1 MTKGLHRNSLRKGEP
16 NRTIVE
22 DIIEQIKAY
31 VESRKNTAETI
42 RERDICIDIIEV
54 IDYIQEK
61 SEKPTLQEQP
71 VKDFPTTDEE
81 MQHFLATHKPVQ
93 VPDKY
98 KTADW
103 IFKEQPVCDGLEE
116 EIERYIR
123 FNGNGYSVVLDDDDL
138 RKLARHF
145 AQWQREKDNKEA
157 DKALTTSIKL
167 QEGWYAK
174 GIADGE
180 KSMREQMLRE
190 AVEGMVVGS
199 VGTKQWVESNYLDNN
214 IGKHGDKVRII
225 IVKEEG
231 E

>member
-1 MTKGLHRNSLRKGEP
+1 MS
-16 NRTIVE
+16 
-22 DIIEQIKAY
+22 IIEQIKAY

-116 EIERYIR
+116 EINRTYYDR
-123 FNGNGYSVVLDDDDL
+123 SVTDTSDIDHNSYENI
-138 RKLARHF
+138 ARHF
-145 AQWQREKDNKEA
+145 AQWQKEQDGIKATRIARKAIDAYKAEMLKD
-157 DKALTTSIKL
+157 
-167 QEGWYAK
+167 
-174 GIADGE
+174 
-180 KSMREQMLRE
+180 
-190 AVEGMVVGS
+190 AVERIVKEDAGGYPYIDA
-199 VGTKQWVESNYLDNN
+199 TELYDYTEDKPLA
-214 IGKHGDKVRII
+214 KKGDKVKII
-225 IVKEEG
+225 IIKED
-231 E
+231 